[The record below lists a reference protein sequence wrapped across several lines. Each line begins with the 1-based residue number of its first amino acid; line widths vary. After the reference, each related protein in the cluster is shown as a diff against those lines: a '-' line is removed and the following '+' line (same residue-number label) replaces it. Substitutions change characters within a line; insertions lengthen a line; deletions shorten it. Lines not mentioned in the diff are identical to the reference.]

1 MVVVREGSVSEYWP
15 VQCRSGGRVGS
26 ERGVEDKVLAS
37 LRLRV
42 FEDKRASSQPQT
54 RVAVTRVTSLH
65 GPLSAHT
72 PTLLTSIPLTL
83 MLSSY
88 THILAYIHIIL
99 FHAHALY
106 SRSFLIFTSSPTHT
120 HLCFSHSCLTLIRT

>member
-15 VQCRSGGRVGS
+15 VQCRSGGRGGS

-65 GPLSAHT
+65 GPLSALT

-83 MLSSY
+83 TLSSY
-88 THILAYIHIIL
+88 THILDYTHIYTFSHSRLIFTLISYIHIL
-99 FHAHALY
+99 AY
-106 SRSFLIFTSSPTHT
+106 THT
-120 HLCFSHSCLTLIRT
+120 PMLLTLIRT